1 MKLPIRLG
9 GLRVLLAATAVSV
22 CGVST
27 IRAAVI
33 TFVQWSPVPS
43 NSLPE
48 MVYNSVTGLSTGA
61 GAISNGDG
69 NLPLAAQT
77 PGGLET
83 DTIVN
88 APIAFSFNSS
98 VLTGGTGYYDTTLAF
113 TSGMA
118 PSGAATQFGPLDIQE
133 LTPGTFTL
141 TSSTAT
147 GSVLLLSGTI
157 SGANLIT
164 GVDGSTS
171 AAQLDGN
178 GVNYTGGI
186 ILAAAP
192 TGSVMA
198 GNSMSISMTAVT
210 PPLLD
215 AGNVLQS
222 FTADASG
229 LFDINVVPE
238 PATIGLMGMG
248 LLMLKRRRKQ

>member
-1 MKLPIRLG
+1 MRLPIRVG
-9 GLRVLLAATAVSV
+9 GLRVLLAAAAISV
-22 CGVST
+22 CGAQSA
-27 IRAAVI
+27 RAGVI

-48 MVYNSVTGLSTGA
+48 MVYNSVTGLQTGA

-69 NLPLAAQT
+69 NQPLAVQT

-83 DTIVN
+83 DTIDN
-88 APIAFSFNSS
+88 APLPPFSFNSS
-98 VLTGGTGYYDTTLAF
+98 VITGGTGYYDTTLTF

-118 PSGAATQFGPLDIQE
+118 PAGAAQQFGALDIQA
-133 LTPGTFTL
+133 LTPGTFML

-164 GVDGSTS
+164 GVDNSTS

-178 GVNYTGGI
+178 GVTYTGG
-186 ILAAAP
+186 LLVANAP
-192 TGSVMA
+192 AGSVMG

-210 PPLLD
+210 PPL
-215 AGNVLQS
+215 GESGGVLNS
-222 FTADASG
+222 FTADATG
-229 LFDINVVPE
+229 QFDITVAPE
-238 PATIGLMGMG
+238 PATLGLILPG
-248 LLMLKRRRKQ
+248 LIMLKRRRK